1 MVDQLVS
8 RLSAPRLWGWVVVV
22 VVAGAAVGFPLF
34 DLGREVIG
42 AGSSAALE
50 VLGGDGAWSPIV
62 NTIWTSS
69 LVTLLT
75 LAGATA
81 VAVATGGFSAR
92 RRLLVLVAMASPLL
106 VPPFVSALSWVA
118 AYGPGGLLDDGI
130 GISLPW
136 LIGPVGVVILLVVN
150 AMPIAYLIVNA
161 AIRSRGERDLVR
173 AARVC
178 GATSLRAF
186 WTITMPLLRPALLAS
201 GAITFIMSANAF
213 GVPVVLGTPARFPTA
228 TTRLYQDLVLSADPA
243 AFDRVLVLAAFLG
256 IMTLVVVGVADMSN
270 RDPIRLRTEPSGPRL
285 DSSDAGRGAAMAVAV
300 YFGVTAAVPIVALVL
315 TSFTRGVGL
324 APLPPNWTF
333 DNFREAFASGAGS
346 AFATSLTLAVVAA
359 SVVLLLGGL
368 LVALERRRRT
378 GVGTV
383 AALAFAV
390 PGSVLAVA
398 VLLAYGPW
406 LRDTVLIIL
415 VAYVAKF
422 WALGHRP
429 IAGSADAISPELSGA
444 ARVSGAGALTA
455 VRTITVPLLRPALA
469 AAWLIVFMFALHE
482 ITISSLLYG
491 PGSAT
496 LAVTVLNLRQLGDPT
511 VTAALAVLLT
521 VGVGATAIPIVA
533 LSRRSGVFR

>member
-1 MVDQLVS
+1 V
-8 RLSAPRLWGWVVVV
+8 
-22 VVAGAAVGFPLF
+22 VGFPLL

-42 AGSSAALE
+42 AGSSAISE

-75 LAGATA
+75 LAGSTA
-81 VAVATGGFSAR
+81 VAIGANGLDSR
-92 RRLLVLVAMASPLL
+92 RRLLVLVAMVSPLL

-118 AYGPGGLLDDGI
+118 AYGPGGLLDDAI
-130 GISLPW
+130 GLSLPW

-150 AMPIAYLIVNA
+150 AMPISYLIVNA

-173 AARVC
+173 AARVS
-178 GATSLRAF
+178 GATSMKAF
-186 WTITMPLLRPALLAS
+186 RTITLPLLRPALLAS
-201 GAITFIMSANAF
+201 GAVTFIMSANAF
-213 GVPVVLGTPARFPTA
+213 GVPAVLGTPARFPTA

-256 IMTLVVVGVADMSN
+256 FMTLLVVGVADLSG
-270 RDPIRLRTEPSGPRL
+270 RDPIRLRTEPSGPHL
-285 DSSDAGRGAAMAVAV
+285 GSTSAGRRFPTAVGV
-300 YFGVTAAVPIVALVL
+300 YAGVTAAVPVVALLL
-315 TSFTRGVGL
+315 TSLTRGVGL
-324 APLPPNWTF
+324 APLPSNWTL

-346 AFATSLTLAVVAA
+346 SFATSLVLAVVAA

-368 LVALERRRRT
+368 LVALERRRRS

-415 VAYVAKF
+415 IAYVAKF

-429 IAGSADAISPELSGA
+429 IAGSADAISPELFGA
-444 ARVSGAGALTA
+444 ARVSGAGVLTA

-491 PGSAT
+491 PGSTT

-521 VGVGATAIPIVA
+521 AGVGATAIPLVM
-533 LSRRSGVFR
+533 LSRRSGVLR